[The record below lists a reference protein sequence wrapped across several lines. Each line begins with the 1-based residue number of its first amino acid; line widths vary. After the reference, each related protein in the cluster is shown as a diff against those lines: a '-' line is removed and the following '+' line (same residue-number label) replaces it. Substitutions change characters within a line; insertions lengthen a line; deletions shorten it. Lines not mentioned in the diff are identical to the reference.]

1 MLAVRLAEMRFGETG
16 HLPEVSSM
24 PISFR
29 FLQAIARIAAMVGAL
44 FGVESPQPQPIRR
57 DRRR

>member
-1 MLAVRLAEMRFGETG
+1 
-16 HLPEVSSM
+16 M
-24 PISFR
+24 PISFQ
-29 FLQAIARIAAMVGAL
+29 FLQAVARIAAMVGAL

>member
-1 MLAVRLAEMRFGETG
+1 
-16 HLPEVSSM
+16 M
-24 PISFR
+24 PISIR
-29 FLQAIARIAAMVGAL
+29 FQRTIARIAAMVGAV